1 MKDSA
6 VLLIDCPDR
15 KGLVARVSSLLYERG
30 ANILHADQHQDH
42 ELGLFF
48 MRVEWALEGPAN
60 GAGAETADGL
70 KLVGSG
76 EPNASGP
83 GSTRFD
89 LEGFKQAFAPLAAE
103 LGMRWQLTSSARQTR
118 VALFC
123 SQYLHCMADLL
134 YRWRSGEL
142 ECEIPLII
150 SNHRAVQPLAEFY
163 GIPFEF
169 VPVSAATRADAE
181 IRQLDMLA
189 AFRVELVVLARYM
202 QILSGNFVAHY
213 PASIINVHHSFLP
226 AFTGARPYHAAHA
239 RGVKL
244 IGATSHYVTEV
255 LDDGPIIEQDV
266 ARISHRD
273 QVEDLVARGRDLER
287 VVLSRAVRW
296 HLDRRILCYGN
307 KTVVFD

>member
-15 KGLVARVSSLLYERG
+15 KGLVARVSGLLYEQG

-42 ELGLFF
+42 DLGLFF
-48 MRVEWALEGPAN
+48 MRVEWGLDGPA
-60 GAGAETADGL
+60 GGDSDQR
-70 KLVGSG
+70 SG
-76 EPNASGP
+76 EGA
-83 GSTRFD
+83 RFD
-89 LEGFKQAFAPLAAE
+89 LDGFKAAFAPLAAE
-103 LGMRWQLTSSARQTR
+103 LGMRWKLSASARR
-118 VALFC
+118 PRMALFC

-134 YRWRSGEL
+134 HRWRTGEL
-142 ECEIPLII
+142 QCEIPVIV
-150 SNHRAVQPLAEFY
+150 SNHRDVERLSAFY
-163 GIPFEF
+163 GIPFEH
-169 VPVSAATRADAE
+169 VPVTAANRVEAE
-181 IRQLDMLA
+181 ARQLELLA
-189 AFRVELVVLARYM
+189 RHEVELVVLARYM
-202 QILSGNFVAHY
+202 QILSPEFVGRYSA
-213 PASIINVHHSFLP
+213 AIINVHHSFLP

-273 QVEDLVARGRDLER
+273 QVEDLVSRGRDLER
-287 VVLSRAVRW
+287 MVLSRAVRW

>member
-1 MKDSA
+1 MKETA

-15 KGLVARVSSLLYERG
+15 KGLVARVASLLFERG

-48 MRVEWALEGPAN
+48 MRVEFALN
-60 GAGAETADGL
+60 GSDGR
-70 KLVGSG
+70 
-76 EPNASGP
+76 A
-83 GSTRFD
+83 FD
-89 LEGFKQAFAPLAAE
+89 LQGFEAAFAPLAQ
-103 LGMRWQLTSSARQTR
+103 QLAMHWNLVSTRQRQR

-134 YRWRSGEL
+134 HRWHTGEL
-142 ECEIPLII
+142 AGEIPLII
-150 SNHRAVQPLAEFY
+150 SNHRSVEPLAAFY
-163 GIPFEF
+163 GIPFEHI
-169 VPVSAATRADAE
+169 PLTAATRAEAE
-181 IRQLDMLA
+181 ARQLDILA
-189 AFRVELVVLARYM
+189 RHGIDLVVLARYM
-202 QILSGNFVAHY
+202 QILSPAFVARY
-213 PASIINVHHSFLP
+213 PAAIINVHHSFLP

-287 VVLSRAVRW
+287 VVLARAVRW

>member
-1 MKDSA
+1 
-6 VLLIDCPDR
+6 LIDCPDR
-15 KGLVARVSSLLYERG
+15 KGLVARVSGLLYERG
-30 ANILHADQHQDH
+30 ANILHADQHIDRD
-42 ELGLFF
+42 LGLFF
-48 MRVEWALEGPAN
+48 MRVEFEL
-60 GAGAETADGL
+60 DG
-70 KLVGSG
+70 
-76 EPNASGP
+76 
-83 GSTRFD
+83 FD
-89 LEGFKQAFAPLAAE
+89 LDGFRAAFAAIAQE
-103 LGMRWQLTSSARQTR
+103 LNMTWKLTSSARKPR
-118 VALFC
+118 VVLFC

-134 YRWRSGEL
+134 QRWRSGEL
-142 ECEIPLII
+142 VCEIPLII
-150 SNHRAVQPLAEFY
+150 SNHREVEN
-163 GIPFEF
+163 
-169 VPVSAATRADAE
+169 
-181 IRQLDMLA
+181 LA
-189 AFRVELVVLARYM
+189 AFYGVPFEHVPVTAETRAAAEARQLELLERSGIELIILARYM
-202 QILSGNFVAHY
+202 QILSPAFVSRY

-287 VVLSRAVRW
+287 MVLSRAVRW

>member
-1 MKDSA
+1 MSNSA

-15 KGLVARVSSLLYERG
+15 KGLIAQVSGLLYEHG

-42 ELGLFF
+42 GLGLFF
-48 MRVEWALEGPAN
+48 MRVEWGL
-60 GAGAETADGL
+60 AD
-70 KLVGSG
+70 S
-76 EPNASGP
+76 EPCDRTGRAS
-83 GSTRFD
+83 FD
-89 LEGFKQAFAPLAAE
+89 LDRFKAAFAPLAAE
-103 LGMRWQLTSSARQTR
+103 LNLNWQLSTSAQRPR
-118 VALFC
+118 IALFC

-134 YRWRSGEL
+134 HRWRTGEL
-142 ECEIPLII
+142 ACDIALIV
-150 SNHRAVQPLAEFY
+150 SNHRDVENLAAFY
-163 GIPFEF
+163 GIRFEH
-169 VPVSAATRADAE
+169 VPVNAATRAEAE
-181 IRQLDMLA
+181 SRQLTLLEKNAVDLI
-189 AFRVELVVLARYM
+189 VLARYM
-202 QILSGNFVAHY
+202 QILSPGFVARY
-213 PASIINVHHSFLP
+213 PAAMINVHHSFLP

-244 IGATSHYVTEV
+244 IGATSHYVTEI

-287 VVLSRAVRW
+287 LVLSRAVRW

>member
-1 MKDSA
+1 MNDSA

-15 KGLVARVSSLLYERG
+15 KGLVARVSGLLYERG

-42 ELGLFF
+42 DLGLFF
-48 MRVEWALEGPAN
+48 MRVEWALHNESEA
-60 GAGAETADGL
+60 
-70 KLVGSG
+70 
-76 EPNASGP
+76 P
-83 GSTRFD
+83 GFD
-89 LEGFKQAFAPLAAE
+89 LEDFKAAFAPLAAE
-103 LGMRWQLTSSARQTR
+103 LGMRWKLSATARR
-118 VALFC
+118 PKVALFC

-134 YRWRSGEL
+134 QRWRSGEL
-142 ECEIPLII
+142 DCDIPVIV
-150 SNHRAVQPLAEFY
+150 SNHREVENLANFY
-163 GIPFEF
+163 GIPFEH
-169 VPVSAATRADAE
+169 VSVTAGTRKDAE
-181 IRQLDMLA
+181 ERQLELLEVHG
-189 AFRVELVVLARYM
+189 VELVILARYM
-202 QILSGNFVAHY
+202 QILSPEFVARY
-213 PASIINVHHSFLP
+213 PAAIINVHHSFLP
-226 AFTGARPYHAAHA
+226 AFTGAKPYHAAHA

-287 VVLSRAVRW
+287 LVLSRAVRW